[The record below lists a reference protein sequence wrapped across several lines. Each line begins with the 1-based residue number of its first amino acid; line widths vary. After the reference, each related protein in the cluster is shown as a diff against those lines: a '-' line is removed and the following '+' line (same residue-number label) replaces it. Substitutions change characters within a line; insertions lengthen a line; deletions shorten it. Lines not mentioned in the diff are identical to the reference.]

1 MRITTKLD
9 MVACAFNPSIQ
20 EARQEDFCETE
31 ASLSQSVAPQNTH
44 GNQTASW
51 MDLPA
56 ACNSMP
62 LPHA

>member
-1 MRITTKLD
+1 
-9 MVACAFNPSIQ
+9 MVVCAFNPRIQ
-20 EARQEDFCETE
+20 ETQQEDFCETE
-31 ASLSQSVAPQNTH
+31 ASLIQSVAPKNPH

-51 MDLPA
+51 VDLPA